1 VIKSFKKSIP
11 LEYLTYLPVIGG
23 FTHMISSKSD
33 VLQSFMNKL
42 LHLEKNH
49 APSFLI
55 FADESGET
63 PFNIAHKLELHKSTT
78 VLLEML
84 IKF

>member
-1 VIKSFKKSIP
+1 
-11 LEYLTYLPVIGG
+11 
-23 FTHMISSKSD
+23 
-33 VLQSFMNKL
+33 MNKL
-42 LHLEKNH
+42 LNLEKNY
-49 APSFLI
+49 APSILI

-84 IKF
+84 IRF